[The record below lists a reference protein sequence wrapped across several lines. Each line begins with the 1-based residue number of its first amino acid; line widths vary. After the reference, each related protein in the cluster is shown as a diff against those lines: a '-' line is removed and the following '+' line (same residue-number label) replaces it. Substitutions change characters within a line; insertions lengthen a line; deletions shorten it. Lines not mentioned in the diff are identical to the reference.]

1 MPHPIRSSPNN
12 RPKHKP
18 KNRPVN
24 QFTIQS
30 LLNQLSEKDKLI
42 ERYEL
47 DINEFLEKEEKP
59 RQSRIL
65 PKGLFDCIGCNEI
78 KYNNKKL
85 IETACWWHDVG
96 RLFSPIHEDLSG
108 QIARAN
114 LLGLG
119 FDSDKADMVY
129 QAIRFHKWKMIP
141 KTLEGHILRDADKLD
156 FISIKRWK
164 KCLKERSLEH
174 IVPIVELLPKLREI
188 LKLKASKEIYDKEI
202 FYFLKELKKIKT
214 KNKEGKKIIQ
224 DVLDY
229 F

>member
-1 MPHPIRSSPNN
+1 MDEKILNKSI
-12 RPKHKP
+12 KDA
-18 KNRPVN
+18 KN
-24 QFTIQS
+24 F
-30 LLNQLSEKDKLI
+30 LLLSEDPAHGI
-42 ERYEL
+42 VHT
-47 DINEFLEKEEKP
+47 
-59 RQSRIL
+59 QSVVNTALNI
-65 PKGLFDCIGCNEI
+65 CNEI